1 MSGVRV
7 ELVRLDLIDD
17 PAAPL
22 RDAMSDERLAELQA
36 SMAALGLLE
45 PIELRPVG
53 ERFEVVFGHRRTMAA
68 RALRWERIP
77 SQIRDD
83 EEWVRRLRMATENLA
98 REDLNP
104 LEEAAY
110 CEELAAG
117 SPAGIEGV
125 ARLVHR
131 SVAWV
136 EARLSLL
143 RWPVE
148 LREAVASGDLA
159 VSAAAPL
166 AGISDAG
173 HRAYL
178 VKHARENGA
187 TARVTR
193 AWRQAWDISQG
204 CVDPRLV
211 APLPAKQGDVP
222 YDAHLPCWA
231 CGKRVSVGSMRY
243 VWLCEDDL
251 LMLAAARDSVPDF
264 GSRVGRGPEAGA
276 GTGDP
281 ADAPVPA
288 VLGVDADGAGGV
300 RVGGDE

>member
-1 MSGVRV
+1 MSGVSV
-7 ELVRLDLIDD
+7 TLVPLALLDD

-36 SMAALGLLE
+36 SMASQGQLQ
-45 PIELRPVG
+45 PIEVRPVG
-53 ERFEVVFGHRRTMAA
+53 DRFEVVFGHRRTMAA
-68 RALRWERIP
+68 RALGWESIAAMV
-77 SQIRDD
+77 RDD
-83 EEWVRRLRMATENLA
+83 EERTRRLRMAAENLA

-110 CEELAAG
+110 CEELAAA
-117 SPAGIEGV
+117 SPSGIEGV

-136 EARLSLL
+136 EARLTLL

-159 VSAAAPL
+159 VSAAWPL
-166 AGISDAG
+166 AGISDKG
-173 HRAYL
+173 YREFL
-178 VKHARENGA
+178 VKHARQNGA

-193 AWRQAWDISQG
+193 AWRQAWDTSQA
-204 CVDPRLV
+204 CVDPRLISP
-211 APLPAKQGDVP
+211 APTDRDSVP

-251 LMLAAARDSVPDF
+251 LALAAARDSVPDF
-264 GSRVGRGPEAGA
+264 RARVGRAPEDGGA
-276 GTGDP
+276 GGGTAGP
-281 ADAPVPA
+281 PPA
-288 VLGVDADGAGGV
+288 VSVDGHADGAGLVGV
-300 RVGGDE
+300 RGYE